1 MNPAKD
7 ATEEAAR
14 AILDEVAPGGSL
26 DLEAFSNIMSGKREF
41 PDQKEEL
48 IEAFQTMGDKQKT
61 GKIDEQKMRAIL
73 TAFGTTL
80 TQDEVNDLVAKAG
93 VDAAGRVEYQKW
105 VETVYSS

>member
-1 MNPAKD
+1 MSAKD
-7 ATEEAAR
+7 ATHEAAQ
-14 AILDEVAPGGSL
+14 AILDEVAPSGSM
-26 DLEAFSNIMSGKREF
+26 DLEAFTNIMSGKREF

-48 IEAFQTMGDKQKT
+48 LEAFQTMGDKQKS

-73 TAFGTTL
+73 TTFGTTL
-80 TQDEVNDLVAKAG
+80 TQDEVADLISKAG